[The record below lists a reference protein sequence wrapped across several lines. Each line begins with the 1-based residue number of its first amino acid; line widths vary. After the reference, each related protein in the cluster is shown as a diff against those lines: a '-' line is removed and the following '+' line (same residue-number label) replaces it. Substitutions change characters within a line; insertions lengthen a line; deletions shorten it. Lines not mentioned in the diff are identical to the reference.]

1 MNEKFNFGFQA
12 SIADIEKLERDLAK
26 KNEKIR
32 KITMVRTHL
41 LDSTMELSEEETDIA
56 NVIIE
61 IGTNLLIN
69 NQ

>member
-1 MNEKFNFGFQA
+1 MDKKFNLWFQEGKVN
-12 SIADIEKLERDLAK
+12 IEELERDLAK

-32 KITMVRTHL
+32 KITIVRTLL
-41 LDSTMELSEEETDIA
+41 LDSTMELNEEETDIA
-56 NVIIE
+56 NAIIE

>member
-1 MNEKFNFGFQA
+1 MDEKFNLYFQTGKVN
-12 SIADIEKLERDLAK
+12 IEELERDLAK

-32 KITMVRTHL
+32 KITIVRTHL
-41 LDSTMELSEEETDIA
+41 LDSTMELNEEETDIA
-56 NVIIE
+56 NAIIE